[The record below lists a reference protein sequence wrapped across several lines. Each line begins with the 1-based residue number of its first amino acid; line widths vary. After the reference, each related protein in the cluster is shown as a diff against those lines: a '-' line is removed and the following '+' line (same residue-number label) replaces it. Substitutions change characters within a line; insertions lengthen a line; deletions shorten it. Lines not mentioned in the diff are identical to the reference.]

1 MKGARQDDDE
11 LDALQPRVRTLH
23 VTTVNQIFVSVVME
37 PLGET
42 VARGVVGH
50 SRGLHFIHSQGSVS
64 HALRL
69 AMPTR
74 IKSFIIHMHTP

>member
-42 VARGVVGH
+42 VARGVVGQGDCISYILRDLSVTH
-50 SRGLHFIHSQGSVS
+50 SG
-64 HALRL
+64 
-69 AMPTR
+69 
-74 IKSFIIHMHTP
+74 